1 MDEKVTLTKEQLF
14 KVIQLNEV
22 EKKSNEDNQNKN
34 DLNFTNMVSSLLNSQ
49 TQAHVFHLQSKS
61 YSEHKSLQKYYE
73 GIDSIVDGIIE
84 SYQGKYGIIN
94 EYDSIKIEKYESSEQ
109 IISYFEKL
117 DEIIEIGRKK
127 IKESY
132 IQNQID
138 TAQELIY
145 STIYKLK
152 NLK

>member
-152 NLK
+152 HLK